1 MREITSKNNQIYRLF
16 QKLTVKKYRD
26 RFGLYLIEGE
36 NLIEEALKNKIDVEH
51 ILVRSGEE
59 QIIQPYMNLD
69 KVFITDKKLFAD
81 IAQTKTSQ

>member
-69 KVFITDKKLFAD
+69 KVFITDKK
-81 IAQTKTSQ
+81 TVC